1 MRKVAFVC
9 GYGCL
14 RQCPHYECG
23 HVAELQRLAGAI
35 TQILVS
41 LSANY
46 VDVRETKGEKKVV
59 DNTTFLCRPPR
70 QEF

>member
-1 MRKVAFVC
+1 MRQVAFVC

-14 RQCPHYECG
+14 RQCPHYECS

-46 VDVRETKGEKKVV
+46 VDAREKKSAKKLA
-59 DNTTFLCRPPR
+59 DNKMFL
-70 QEF
+70 

>member
-1 MRKVAFVC
+1 VRQVAFVC

-14 RQCPHYECG
+14 RQCPHDECG
-23 HVAELQRLAGAI
+23 HVAELQRLAGSI

-46 VDVRETKGEKKVV
+46 VDACERKSVKKSA
-59 DNTTFLCRPPR
+59 DNKIFLCRPA